1 MTVGN
6 EVYGERRRRRRRW
19 RRSRSR
25 QLLRP
30 LLSPASVSVACFPFG
45 SSFAAKWNRV
55 RIVSLAVFTSILL
68 RILSLRIS
76 RCFSSLYFSLIPF
89 TRFSPSQTHTFL
101 SGSLDQV
108 SRCFNFSTRTASRLF
123 QDHHLYFKMSDNG
136 NNDEK
141 SNNSETEVLSSTT
154 AAAATTSPTSLKRP
168 HHEVSKV
175 LGKSACLVTG
185 SLIFLLSLLIVRIVG
200 LKVLERVSASLA
212 LFFHWLIW
220 RWQSLGDI
228 EFHFDFYSFLH
239 ILCNGMDVCAI
250 RESHRLFVHRS
261 SRFFLRR
268 RRSTPARK
276 TSLPVVDSVCV

>member
-6 EVYGERRRRRRRW
+6 EVYGEREEDGGEDGEGVEAGNCSIHCFW
-19 RRSRSR
+19 LHLSVELVSHSDLHSLRSEIEFES
-25 QLLRP
+25 
-30 LLSPASVSVACFPFG
+30 FPSQ
-45 SSFAAKWNRV
+45 SSFCFVFAV
-55 RIVSLAVFTSILL
+55 FVSLVAFLPFTS
-68 RILSLRIS
+68 LSA
-76 RCFSSLYFSLIPF
+76 FPSLIPF

-108 SRCFNFSTRTASRLF
+108 FRCFNFSTRTASRLF

-175 LGKSACLVTG
+175 LRKSACYRQLDFP
-185 SLIFLLSLLIVRIVG
+185 SLAVNHTYRMC

-212 LFFHWLIW
+212 LFFH
-220 RWQSLGDI
+220 
-228 EFHFDFYSFLH
+228 
-239 ILCNGMDVCAI
+239 
-250 RESHRLFVHRS
+250 
-261 SRFFLRR
+261 
-268 RRSTPARK
+268 
-276 TSLPVVDSVCV
+276 